1 MSDIVYASRQSIGG
15 NDLRQLRDNLH
26 FSSTFAS
33 TQVPP
38 SFTAPDT
45 SILPSTTPMIPQKK
59 LIEEAGMY
67 VMNRLLQSNMV
78 LSATQPQTPA
88 DGNCFIHC
96 ILDQIM
102 YDPQWRFMSF
112 NADTF
117 RSTIV
122 NTLNFMIESGR
133 IESPLTQSQ
142 RLEWLNRMGTSGEFA
157 DHIFLQLTANV
168 LDRNIVITRVIS
180 NEITTITPVNGVVG
194 HLYPSL
200 NVLYYE
206 ETDFVHGHYQSI
218 RPAPIVQPQQPQSPT
233 VTQQYRSQLPSV
245 DSIGEPNLQS
255 TVNVN
260 VNCDATCD
268 TSNQNS
274 TRTRISRESSYLSTS
289 NIIQKRTRNA
299 KK

>member
-1 MSDIVYASRQSIGG
+1 MI
-15 NDLRQLRDNLH
+15 N
-26 FSSTFAS
+26 TFS

-38 SFTAPDT
+38 SFTAP
-45 SILPSTTPMIPQKK
+45 ILPSTPPPILPQKI
-59 LIEEAGMY
+59 LLEESGMH

-96 ILDQIM
+96 ILDQIL

-112 NADTF
+112 TSDTF
-117 RSTIV
+117 RSAIV
-122 NTLNFMIESGR
+122 NSLNLMIETQR

-142 RLEWLNRMGTSGEFA
+142 RLEWLNQMGTNGEFA

-180 NEITTITPVNGVVG
+180 NEVTTITPVNGMGG
-194 HLYPSL
+194 HHIYPSL
-200 NVLYYE
+200 NVLFYE
-206 ETDFVHGHYQSI
+206 ETEFIHGHYQSI
-218 RPAPIVQPQQPQSPT
+218 RPGPIVQPQPQPQSPT

-255 TVNVN
+255 T
-260 VNCDATCD
+260 
-268 TSNQNS
+268 NQLPI
-274 TRTRISRESSYLSTS
+274 RRDFYIYLIPLMGTLLVE
-289 NIIQKRTRNA
+289 
-299 KK
+299 